1 MFVVDYQTFVVVVKK
16 KLDKAKLIS
25 YIECQFEG
33 RGCSSV
39 GRASHLHCGGR
50 WFEPSQ
56 LHKNHKGEK
65 MIKPMDARVVVK
77 KPTRAEQTESGI
89 ILPDTVDEGTQT
101 SQGEVL
107 AVGPGSRNM
116 NTGEPMP
123 MDVKV
128 GDRVIYTKYQGV
140 EVNHNGEELFVIM
153 ERDIIAIVEE

>member
-1 MFVVDYQTFVVVVKK
+1 
-16 KLDKAKLIS
+16 
-25 YIECQFEG
+25 
-33 RGCSSV
+33 
-39 GRASHLHCGGR
+39 
-50 WFEPSQ
+50 
-56 LHKNHKGEK
+56 

-101 SQGEVL
+101 SQVL